1 MLNKINED
9 LKTAIKKGDNINK
22 SVLRYLKSE
31 IHNREISIG
40 SSLTDEQIID
50 VLNKQA
56 KQRRESIE
64 AYTNGNRIDLVQRE
78 EKELSI
84 IMNYLPDQLSETEI
98 ENIVKEGILETKAT
112 SSKDIGKVMSWIM
125 PKVKGKADG
134 KIISATVNTILNE

>member
-9 LKTAIKKGDNINK
+9 LKTAIKQGDTVSK

-40 SSLTDEQIID
+40 STLTNEQIVD

-64 AYTNGNRIDLVQRE
+64 AYTNGNRSDLVEVE

-84 IMNYLPDQLSETEI
+84 IMNYLPEQLSHPEI
-98 ENIVKEGILETKAT
+98 EDIVKDGIKETQAT
-112 SSKDIGKVMSWIM
+112 SSQDIGKVMSWVM

-134 KIISATVNTILNE
+134 KIISATVNKILNK

>member
-9 LKTAIKKGDNINK
+9 LKTALKQGDNIAK

-40 SSLTDEQIID
+40 SSLTNEQIID

-64 AYTNGNRIDLVQRE
+64 AYTNGNRSDLAEIE

-84 IMNYLPDQLSETEI
+84 IMNYLPDQLSKTDIET
-98 ENIVKEGILETKAT
+98 IVKEGIIETKAT
-112 SSKDIGKVMSWIM
+112 SSKDIGKVMSWVM

-134 KIISATVNTILNE
+134 KTISATVNSILND

>member
-9 LKTAIKKGDNINK
+9 LKTALKQGDNIAK

-40 SSLTDEQIID
+40 SSLTNEQIID

-64 AYTNGNRIDLVQRE
+64 AYTNGNRSDLVEIE

-98 ENIVKEGILETKAT
+98 ETIVKEGIIETKAT
-112 SSKDIGKVMSWIM
+112 SSKDIGKVMSWVM

-134 KIISATVNTILNE
+134 KTISATVNAILNN

>member
-9 LKTAIKKGDNINK
+9 LKTALKQGDNIAK

-40 SSLTDEQIID
+40 SSLTNEQIID

-64 AYTNGNRIDLVQRE
+64 AYTNGNRSDLVEIE

-84 IMNYLPDQLSETEI
+84 IMNYLPAQLSETDI
-98 ENIVKEGILETKAT
+98 ETIVKEGIIETKAT
-112 SSKDIGKVMSWIM
+112 SSKDIGKVMSWVM

-134 KIISATVNTILNE
+134 KTISATVNSILND

>member
-9 LKTAIKKGDNINK
+9 LKTAIKQGDKISK

-64 AYTNGNRIDLVQRE
+64 AFKNGNRIDLVQRE

-84 IMNYLPDQLSETEI
+84 IMNYLPNQLSETEI
-98 ENIVKEGILETKAT
+98 ENIVKEGIIETKAT
-112 SSKDIGKVMSWIM
+112 SSKDIGKVMSWVM

-134 KIISATVNTILNE
+134 KIISVAVTTILNE

>member
-9 LKTAIKKGDNINK
+9 LKTAIKQGDTVSK

-40 SSLTDEQIID
+40 STLTNEQIVD

-64 AYTNGNRIDLVQRE
+64 AYTNGNRSDLVEVE

-84 IMNYLPDQLSETEI
+84 IMNYLPEQLSQPEI
-98 ENIVKEGILETKAT
+98 EDIVKNGIEETKAT
-112 SSKDIGKVMSWIM
+112 SSQDIGKIMSWVM

-134 KIISATVNTILNE
+134 KIISATVNKILNK

>member
-9 LKTAIKKGDNINK
+9 LKTALKQGDNIAK

-40 SSLTDEQIID
+40 SSLTNEQIID

-64 AYTNGNRIDLVQRE
+64 AYTNGNRSDLVEIE

-98 ENIVKEGILETKAT
+98 KTIVKEGIIETKAT
-112 SSKDIGKVMSWIM
+112 SSKDIGKVMSWVM

-134 KIISATVNTILNE
+134 KTISATVNAILND

>member
-9 LKTAIKKGDNINK
+9 LKTAMKQGDNISK

-31 IHNREISIG
+31 IHNREIAIS
-40 SSLTDEQIID
+40 SSLTNEQIID

-64 AYTNGNRIDLVQRE
+64 AYTKGNRNDLVEIE
-78 EKELSI
+78 EKELLI

-98 ENIVKEGILETKAT
+98 ESIVKEGIIETKAT
-112 SSKDIGKVMSWIM
+112 SSKDIGKVMSWVM

-134 KIISATVNTILNE
+134 KIISATVNAILK

>member
-9 LKTAIKKGDNINK
+9 LKTAMKQGDNIRK

-31 IHNREISIG
+31 IHNREIAIS
-40 SSLTDEQIID
+40 SSLTNEQIID

-64 AYTNGNRIDLVQRE
+64 AYTKGNRNDLVEIE
-78 EKELSI
+78 EKELLI

-98 ENIVKEGILETKAT
+98 ETIVKEGIIETKAT
-112 SSKDIGKVMSWIM
+112 SSKDIGKVMSWVM

-134 KIISATVNTILNE
+134 KIISATVNAILNN

>member
-9 LKTAIKKGDNINK
+9 LKTAIKQGDTVSK

-40 SSLTDEQIID
+40 STLTNEQIVD

-64 AYTNGNRIDLVQRE
+64 AYTNGNRTDLVEVE

-84 IMNYLPDQLSETEI
+84 IMSYLPEQLSQTEI
-98 ENIVKEGILETKAT
+98 EAIVKDGIKETNAN
-112 SSKDIGKVMSWIM
+112 SLQDIGKVMSWVM

-134 KIISATVNTILNE
+134 KIISATVNKILNK

>member
-9 LKTAIKKGDNINK
+9 LKTAIKQGDTVSK

-31 IHNREISIG
+31 IQNREISIG
-40 SSLTDEQIID
+40 STLTNEQIVD

-64 AYTNGNRIDLVQRE
+64 AFTNGNRSDLVEVE

-84 IMNYLPDQLSETEI
+84 IMNYLPEQLSQPEI
-98 ENIVKEGILETKAT
+98 EDIVKDGIKETQAT
-112 SSKDIGKVMSWIM
+112 SSQDIGKVMSWVM

-134 KIISATVNTILNE
+134 KIISATVNKILNK

>member
-9 LKTAIKKGDNINK
+9 LKTAIKQRDTLSK

-40 SSLTDEQIID
+40 STLTNEQIVD

-64 AYTNGNRIDLVQRE
+64 AYTNGNRSDLVEVE

-84 IMNYLPDQLSETEI
+84 IMNYLPEQLSQPEI
-98 ENIVKEGILETKAT
+98 EDIVKEGIKETKAT
-112 SSKDIGKVMSWIM
+112 SSQDIGKIMSWVM

-134 KIISATVNTILNE
+134 KIISATVNKILNK

>member
-9 LKTAIKKGDNINK
+9 LKTALKQGDNITK

-40 SSLTDEQIID
+40 SSLTNEQIID

-64 AYTNGNRIDLVQRE
+64 AYTNGNRSDLVEIE

-84 IMNYLPDQLSETEI
+84 IMNYLPDQLSEAEI
-98 ENIVKEGILETKAT
+98 ENIVKEGIIETKAT
-112 SSKDIGKVMSWIM
+112 SSKDIGKVMSWVM

-134 KIISATVNTILNE
+134 KIISATVNAILNN

>member
-9 LKTAIKKGDNINK
+9 LKTALKQGDNIAK

-40 SSLTDEQIID
+40 SSLTNEQIID

-64 AYTNGNRIDLVQRE
+64 AYTNGNRSDLVEIE

-84 IMNYLPDQLSETEI
+84 IMNYLPDQLSKTDIET
-98 ENIVKEGILETKAT
+98 IVKEGIIETKAT
-112 SSKDIGKVMSWIM
+112 SSKDIGKVMSWVM

-134 KIISATVNTILNE
+134 KTISATVNAILNN

>member
-9 LKTAIKKGDNINK
+9 LKTALKQGDNIAK

-40 SSLTDEQIID
+40 SSLTNEQIID

-64 AYTNGNRIDLVQRE
+64 AYTNGNRSDLVEIE

-84 IMNYLPDQLSETEI
+84 IMNYLPDQLSETDI
-98 ENIVKEGILETKAT
+98 ETIVKEGIIETKAT
-112 SSKDIGKVMSWIM
+112 SSKDIGKVMSWVM

-134 KIISATVNTILNE
+134 KTISATVNSILND

>member
-9 LKTAIKKGDNINK
+9 LKTALKQGDNITK

-40 SSLTDEQIID
+40 SSLTNEQIID

-64 AYTNGNRIDLVQRE
+64 AYTNGNRNDLVEIE

-84 IMNYLPDQLSETEI
+84 IMNYLPDQLSEAEI
-98 ENIVKEGILETKAT
+98 ENIVKEGIIETKAT
-112 SSKDIGKVMSWIM
+112 SSKDIGKVMSWVM

-134 KIISATVNTILNE
+134 KTISATVNAILNN

>member
-9 LKTAIKKGDNINK
+9 LKTALKQGDNIAK

-40 SSLTDEQIID
+40 SSLTNEQIID

-64 AYTNGNRIDLVQRE
+64 AYTNGNRSDLVEIE

-84 IMNYLPDQLSETEI
+84 IMNYLPDQLSKTDIET
-98 ENIVKEGILETKAT
+98 IVKEGIIETKAT
-112 SSKDIGKVMSWIM
+112 SSKDIGKVMSWVM

-134 KIISATVNTILNE
+134 KTISATVNAILND

>member
-9 LKTAIKKGDNINK
+9 LKTAIKQGDTVSK

-40 SSLTDEQIID
+40 STLTNEQIVD

-64 AYTNGNRIDLVQRE
+64 AFTNGTRSDLVEVE

-84 IMNYLPDQLSETEI
+84 IMNYLPEQLSQPEI
-98 ENIVKEGILETKAT
+98 EDIVKNGIEETKAT
-112 SSKDIGKVMSWIM
+112 SSQDIGKVMAWVM

-134 KIISATVNTILNE
+134 KIISATVNKILNK

>member
-9 LKTAIKKGDNINK
+9 LKTALKQGDNITK

-40 SSLTDEQIID
+40 SSLTNEQIID

-64 AYTNGNRIDLVQRE
+64 AYTNGNRSDLVEIE

-98 ENIVKEGILETKAT
+98 ENIVKEGIIETKAT
-112 SSKDIGKVMSWIM
+112 SSKDIGKVMSWVM

-134 KIISATVNTILNE
+134 KTISATVNAILNN

>member
-9 LKTAIKKGDNINK
+9 LKTAIKQGDAVSK

-40 SSLTDEQIID
+40 STLTNEQIVD

-64 AYTNGNRIDLVQRE
+64 AFTNGNRSDLVEVE

-84 IMNYLPDQLSETEI
+84 IMNYLPEQLSQPEI
-98 ENIVKEGILETKAT
+98 EDILKEGIKETKAT
-112 SSKDIGKVMSWIM
+112 SSQDIGKIMSWVM

-134 KIISATVNTILNE
+134 KIISATVNKILNK

>member
-9 LKTAIKKGDNINK
+9 LKTAIKQGDTVSK

-31 IHNREISIG
+31 IHNREISIV
-40 SSLTDEQIID
+40 STLTNEQIVD

-64 AYTNGNRIDLVQRE
+64 AFTNGNRSDLVEVE

-84 IMNYLPDQLSETEI
+84 IMNYLPEQLSQPEI
-98 ENIVKEGILETKAT
+98 EDIVKDGIKETQAT
-112 SSKDIGKVMSWIM
+112 SSQDIGKVMSWVM

-134 KIISATVNTILNE
+134 KIISATVNKILNK

>member
-9 LKTAIKKGDNINK
+9 LKTALKQGDNIAK

-40 SSLTDEQIID
+40 SSLTNEQIID

-64 AYTNGNRIDLVQRE
+64 AYTNGNRSDLVEIE

-84 IMNYLPDQLSETEI
+84 IMNYLPAQLSQTDIET
-98 ENIVKEGILETKAT
+98 IVKEGIIETKAT
-112 SSKDIGKVMSWIM
+112 SSKDIGKVMSWVM

-134 KIISATVNTILNE
+134 KTISATVNSILND

>member
-9 LKTAIKKGDNINK
+9 LKAALKQGDNIAK

-40 SSLTDEQIID
+40 SSLTNEQIID

-64 AYTNGNRIDLVQRE
+64 AYTNGNRSDLVEIE

-98 ENIVKEGILETKAT
+98 ETIVKEGIIETKAT
-112 SSKDIGKVMSWIM
+112 SSKDIGKVMSWVM

-134 KIISATVNTILNE
+134 KTISATVNAILND

>member
-9 LKTAIKKGDNINK
+9 LKTAIKQGDTVSK

-40 SSLTDEQIID
+40 STLTNEQIVD

-64 AYTNGNRIDLVQRE
+64 AYTKGNRSDLVEVE

-84 IMNYLPDQLSETEI
+84 IMNYLPEQLSQPEI
-98 ENIVKEGILETKAT
+98 EDIVKDGIKETKAT
-112 SSKDIGKVMSWIM
+112 SSQDIGKVMSWVM

-134 KIISATVNTILNE
+134 KIISATVNKILNK

>member
-9 LKTAIKKGDNINK
+9 LKTALKQGDNIAK

-40 SSLTDEQIID
+40 SSLTNEQIID

-64 AYTNGNRIDLVQRE
+64 AYTNGNRSDLVEIE
-78 EKELSI
+78 EKEGDEEGHGDGLVS
-84 IMNYLPDQLSETEI
+84 
-98 ENIVKEGILETKAT
+98 VKAFELRTFLVT
-112 SSKDIGKVMSWIM
+112 
-125 PKVKGKADG
+125 
-134 KIISATVNTILNE
+134 

>member
-9 LKTAIKKGDNINK
+9 LKTAIKQGDKISK

-64 AYTNGNRIDLVQRE
+64 AFKNGNRIDLVQRE

-84 IMNYLPDQLSETEI
+84 IMSYLPNQLSETEI
-98 ENIVKEGILETKAT
+98 ENIVKEGIIETKAT
-112 SSKDIGKVMSWIM
+112 SSKDIGKVMSWVM

-134 KIISATVNTILNE
+134 KIISVAVTTILNE

>member
-9 LKTAIKKGDNINK
+9 LKTALKQGDNIAK

-40 SSLTDEQIID
+40 SSLTNEQIID

-64 AYTNGNRIDLVQRE
+64 AYTNGNRSDLVEIE
-78 EKELSI
+78 EKELLI

-98 ENIVKEGILETKAT
+98 ESIVKEGIIETKAT
-112 SSKDIGKVMSWIM
+112 SSKDIGKVMSWVM
-125 PKVKGKADG
+125 P
-134 KIISATVNTILNE
+134 

>member
-9 LKTAIKKGDNINK
+9 LKTALKQGDNITK

-40 SSLTDEQIID
+40 SSLTNEQIID

-64 AYTNGNRIDLVQRE
+64 AYTNGNRSDLVEIE

-98 ENIVKEGILETKAT
+98 ENIVKEGIIETEAT
-112 SSKDIGKVMSWIM
+112 SSKDIGKVMSWVM

-134 KIISATVNTILNE
+134 KTISATVNAILNN

>member
-9 LKTAIKKGDNINK
+9 LKTALKQGDNIAK

-40 SSLTDEQIID
+40 SSLTNEQIID

-64 AYTNGNRIDLVQRE
+64 AYTNGNRSDLVEIE

-84 IMNYLPDQLSETEI
+84 IMNYLPDQLSETDI
-98 ENIVKEGILETKAT
+98 ENIVKEGIIETKAT
-112 SSKDIGKVMSWIM
+112 SSKDIGKVMSWVM

-134 KIISATVNTILNE
+134 KTISATVNAILNN

>member
-9 LKTAIKKGDNINK
+9 LKTAIKQGDNVSK

-40 SSLTDEQIID
+40 STLTNEQIVD

-64 AYTNGNRIDLVQRE
+64 AYTNGHRSDLVEVE

-84 IMNYLPDQLSETEI
+84 IMNYLPEQLSQPEI
-98 ENIVKEGILETKAT
+98 EDIVKEGIKETKAT
-112 SSKDIGKVMSWIM
+112 SSQDIGKIMSWVM
-125 PKVKGKADG
+125 PKVKGNADG
-134 KIISATVNTILNE
+134 KIISATVNKILNK

>member
-9 LKTAIKKGDNINK
+9 LKTALKQGDNIAK

-31 IHNREISIG
+31 IHNREISTG
-40 SSLTDEQIID
+40 SSLTNEQIID

-64 AYTNGNRIDLVQRE
+64 AYTNGNRSDLVEIE

-98 ENIVKEGILETKAT
+98 ETIVKEGITETKAT
-112 SSKDIGKVMSWIM
+112 SSKDIGKVMSWVM

-134 KIISATVNTILNE
+134 KTISATVNAILND

>member
-9 LKTAIKKGDNINK
+9 LKTALKQGDNIAK

-40 SSLTDEQIID
+40 SSLTNEQIID

-64 AYTNGNRIDLVQRE
+64 AYTKGNRNDLVEIE
-78 EKELSI
+78 EKELLI

-98 ENIVKEGILETKAT
+98 EGIVKEGIIETKAT
-112 SSKDIGKVMSWIM
+112 SSKDIGKVMSWVM

-134 KIISATVNTILNE
+134 KIISATVNAILNN

>member
-9 LKTAIKKGDNINK
+9 LKTALKQGDNIAK

-40 SSLTDEQIID
+40 SSLTNEQIID

-64 AYTNGNRIDLVQRE
+64 AYTNGNRSDLAEIE

-84 IMNYLPDQLSETEI
+84 IMNYLPDQLSETDI
-98 ENIVKEGILETKAT
+98 ENIVKEGIIETKAT
-112 SSKDIGKVMSWIM
+112 SSKDIGKVMSWVM

-134 KIISATVNTILNE
+134 KTISATVNSILND

>member
-9 LKTAIKKGDNINK
+9 LKTALKQGDNIAK

-40 SSLTDEQIID
+40 SSLTNEQIID

-64 AYTNGNRIDLVQRE
+64 AYTNGNRSDLVEIE

-84 IMNYLPDQLSETEI
+84 IMNYLPDQLSKTDIET
-98 ENIVKEGILETKAT
+98 IVKEGIIETKAT
-112 SSKDIGKVMSWIM
+112 SSKDIGKVMSWVM

-134 KIISATVNTILNE
+134 KTISATVNSILND

>member
-9 LKTAIKKGDNINK
+9 LKTAIKQDDTVSK

-40 SSLTDEQIID
+40 STLTNEQIVD

-64 AYTNGNRIDLVQRE
+64 AFTNGNRSDLVEVE

-84 IMNYLPDQLSETEI
+84 IMNYLPEQLSQPEI
-98 ENIVKEGILETKAT
+98 EDIVKNGIEETKAT
-112 SSKDIGKVMSWIM
+112 SSQDIGKVMAWVM

-134 KIISATVNTILNE
+134 KIISATVNKILNK

>member
-9 LKTAIKKGDNINK
+9 LKAALKQGDNIAK

-40 SSLTDEQIID
+40 SSLTNEQIID

-64 AYTNGNRIDLVQRE
+64 AYTNGNRSDLVEIE

-98 ENIVKEGILETKAT
+98 ETIVKEGIIETKAT
-112 SSKDIGKVMSWIM
+112 SSKDIGKVMSWVM

-134 KIISATVNTILNE
+134 KTISATVNSILND

>member
-9 LKTAIKKGDNINK
+9 LKAALKQGDNIAK

-40 SSLTDEQIID
+40 SSLTNEQIID

-64 AYTNGNRIDLVQRE
+64 AYTNGNRSDLVEIE

-84 IMNYLPDQLSETEI
+84 IMNYLPDQLSKTDIET
-98 ENIVKEGILETKAT
+98 IVKEGIIETKAT
-112 SSKDIGKVMSWIM
+112 SSKDIGKVMSWVM

-134 KIISATVNTILNE
+134 KTISATVNSILND

>member
-9 LKTAIKKGDNINK
+9 LKTAIKQGDTVSK
-22 SVLRYLKSE
+22 SVLRNLKSE

-40 SSLTDEQIID
+40 STLTNEQIVD

-64 AYTNGNRIDLVQRE
+64 AYTNGNRSDLVEVE

-84 IMNYLPDQLSETEI
+84 IMNYIPEQLSQPEI
-98 ENIVKEGILETKAT
+98 EDIVKEGIKETKAT
-112 SSKDIGKVMSWIM
+112 SSQDIGKIMSWVM

-134 KIISATVNTILNE
+134 KIISATVNKILNK